1 MENTIKNKNKN
12 DEILKNINVNIN
24 YNDYEFNNLGYE
36 DSIKLDKRTYSQFYI
51 SLLKTKH
58 SLINLF
64 ISDYNPKI
72 IKLILF
78 LFSFSLNFNANALF
92 FTDESLHNI
101 YEEKGKFNI
110 NYEIP
115 KILYSL
121 VIISAI
127 MFIVKFFS
135 LTERVISQLKKAK
148 KEEIE
153 ESPNYFLVLLLNFLY
168 FLF

>member
-1 MENTIKNKNKN
+1 M
-12 DEILKNINVNIN
+12 
-24 YNDYEFNNLGYE
+24 
-36 DSIKLDKRTYSQFYI
+36 
-51 SLLKTKH
+51 KTKH

-64 ISDYNPKI
+64 VSDYNPKI

-92 FTDESLHNI
+92 FTDESLYNI
-101 YEEKGKFNI
+101 YEEKGKFNV
-110 NYEIP
+110 NYEFP

-121 VIISAI
+121 VISSAI
-127 MFIVKFFS
+127 MFIVKYFS

-153 ESPNYFLVLLLNFLY
+153 ESSKLY
-168 FLF
+168 FNY